1 MAFRES
7 GQSPELWALL
17 TTASDTVAAG
27 IFAGRLRLEDV
38 LVDIRT
44 DTALLGEAR
53 LCRLYV
59 PAGQLERAQAIL
71 LRDTFSD
78 AELDALA
85 MSEAPPKD

>member
-1 MAFRES
+1 MDKAS
-7 GQSPELWALL
+7 WTPL
-17 TTASDTVAAG
+17 TTASGTVAAD
-27 IFAGRLRLEDV
+27 ILAGRLRLEGV

-53 LCRLYV
+53 MCRLYV
-59 PAGQLERAQAIL
+59 PADQLERAKAIM

-78 AELDALA
+78 AELEALA

>member
-1 MAFRES
+1 MS
-7 GQSPELWALL
+7 TTDKTSWKPL

-27 IFAGRLRLEDV
+27 IVAGRLRAEGVSVDV
-38 LVDIRT
+38 RT

-59 PAGQLERAQAIL
+59 PAEQLRRAAGIISQSG
-71 LRDTFSD
+71 FSD

-85 MSEAPPKD
+85 LSQAPPKD